1 MKDFV
6 KNLYDNLLEELSL
19 YADLGALPV
28 RKVTGALTRIS
39 EAVAKLQDFITITP
53 FETAADEIQFF
64 KYDKPAFICEQF
76 YAMEIFTIETA
87 RPQNDV
93 ILLKTFYEQELKY
106 ISRFLEQNK
115 FLYAYYQ
122 NDMQALD
129 HLLFVRG
136 AKPSDIPVPDIIG
149 LDPAFNTCCDNLF
162 AKFMAFDRLQEY
174 LLAELCALEHP
185 SSTANI
191 PVINDKP
198 DTTWTDSKVDLIE
211 LGYAIQSR
219 GSVNR
224 GKADVKLI
232 MTALEYAFNINTGNY
247 YAVFQ
252 QNIRIRKKSRT
263 VYIDKLKDALDGRM
277 DDSDE

>member
-6 KNLYDNLLEELSL
+6 KELYDNLLEDLSL
-19 YADLGALPV
+19 YADLGTLPV
-28 RKVTGALTRIS
+28 RKVTGALSQIS
-39 EAVAKLQDFITITP
+39 EAVDKLQNFITTTP
-53 FETAADEIQFF
+53 FETESDEIRFF

-76 YAMEIFTIETA
+76 YAMEIFTIEAA
-87 RPQNDV
+87 RPLNDV

-136 AKPSDIPVPDIIG
+136 AKPADIPVPDIIG

-162 AKFMAFDRLQEY
+162 AKFMAFDRLQEF
-174 LLAELCALEHP
+174 LLTELRALEHP
-185 SSTANI
+185 SSTLNTPAI
-191 PVINDKP
+191 INKP
-198 DTTWTDSKVDLIE
+198 DTTWTDSKAALIE

-224 GKADVKLI
+224 GKADVKLV
-232 MTALEYAFNINTGNY
+232 MQALEFAFNISTGNY

-263 VYIDKLKDALDGRM
+263 VYIDELKDALNKRM
-277 DDSDE
+277 DDTDE